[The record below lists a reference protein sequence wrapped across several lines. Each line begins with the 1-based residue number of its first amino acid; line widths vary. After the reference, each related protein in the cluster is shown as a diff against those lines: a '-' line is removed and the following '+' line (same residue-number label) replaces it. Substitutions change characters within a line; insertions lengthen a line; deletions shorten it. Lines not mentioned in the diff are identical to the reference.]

1 MFLQNN
7 RLEGGIPDVEEVK
20 AINMGKFF
28 ESTFQ
33 WHLMIVKENTQTQI
47 LLKPCIERLKIH
59 KNLLEG
65 EVPDSIC
72 ALVDNKTLTTL
83 DTDCAPFESG
93 GFLKAPQ
100 IICQKSCCKKCFVGK
115 LLSENED
122 PWSSWWFWEER
133 NKIFKRRD
141 MKRKV

>member
-1 MFLQNN
+1 
-7 RLEGGIPDVEEVK
+7 
-20 AINMGKFF
+20 
-28 ESTFQ
+28 
-33 WHLMIVKENTQTQI
+33 MIVKENTQTQI

-93 GFLKAPQ
+93 GVLKAPQ

-122 PWSSWWFWEER
+122 P
-133 NKIFKRRD
+133 
-141 MKRKV
+141 